1 MVAKKVELK
10 KTPLK
15 PVQTRE
21 AKAEAEAK
29 AIKPATA
36 PLKQPEPQARVVS
49 TAQPRHA
56 PALPVLKPPS
66 PAQIKSTTAHSLQR
80 QKRAYSVL
88 SI

>member
-1 MVAKKVELK
+1 VVAKKVELK

-21 AKAEAEAK
+21 AKAEAAAK

-36 PLKQPEPQARVVS
+36 PLKPPEPQARMS

-56 PALPVLKPPS
+56 PALPVSKPPS
-66 PAQIKSTTAHSLQR
+66 PAQIKNTTAHSLQR
-80 QKRAYSVL
+80 QKRSYSVL
-88 SI
+88 FT

>member
-21 AKAEAEAK
+21 AKAEAAG
-29 AIKPATA
+29 KPATA
-36 PLKQPEPQARVVS
+36 PMKPPEPQARMS

-56 PALPVLKPPS
+56 PTLPVSKPPS
-66 PAQIKSTTAHSLQR
+66 PAQIKNTTAHSLQR
-80 QKRAYSVL
+80 QKRSYSVFFT
-88 SI
+88 